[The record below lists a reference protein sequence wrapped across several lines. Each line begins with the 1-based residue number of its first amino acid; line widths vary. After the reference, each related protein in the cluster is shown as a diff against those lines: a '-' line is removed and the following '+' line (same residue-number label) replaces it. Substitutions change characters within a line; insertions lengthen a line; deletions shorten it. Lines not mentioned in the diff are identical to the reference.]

1 MVKLVKEKVE
11 RNNYGGRYLLDG
23 FPRGQDNMDE
33 WEKIMAKAV
42 NLRSVIFFD
51 CAEEELKRRLIERG
65 KTSGRSDDNE
75 ASIVKRLN
83 VFNEQTKPVVEY
95 YSGQGKLVRIDAN
108 REMSAITGDVETHLD
123 SIGILPEA

>member
-108 REMSAITGDVETHLD
+108 REISAITGDVETHLD